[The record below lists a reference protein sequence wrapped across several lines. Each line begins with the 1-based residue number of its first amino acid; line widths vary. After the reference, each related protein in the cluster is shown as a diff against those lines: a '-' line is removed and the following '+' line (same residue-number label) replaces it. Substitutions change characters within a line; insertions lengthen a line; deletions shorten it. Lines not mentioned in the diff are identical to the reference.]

1 MKGSVLIID
10 DEATFRDALA
20 RLLQRD
26 GYEVETAPTCTE
38 GLAAWSRV
46 RPDIILLDFLLPDG
60 NGIDTLTKIRQT
72 DSATPVV
79 MMTAFGS
86 VESAVNA
93 MRAGATDYVA
103 KGADVIAEIRLKVE
117 AALKLATL
125 SDEIDYR
132 RRHTPEEPEAL
143 GLLKASKALEPILQ
157 KVREVAKS
165 PETTVLVRG
174 ESGTGKEL
182 VARAI
187 HEAGPG
193 ASAPLVEVDCAAI
206 PENLLESE
214 LFGHEKGAFSGA
226 DRQKR
231 GLLELARGGTVLL
244 DEIGEMPERLQAKLL
259 RVLEERHFRRVG
271 GTRNIDLG
279 ARIVAMT
286 NRDLAA
292 MVKDGRFREDLFYR
306 LQVFEIVIPPLR
318 ARIDDALTIAEY
330 FVTRF
335 NRKLGKRVQ
344 GLSPDARAYLKAY
357 DFPGNVRELRNMI
370 ERAMVRA
377 TGDWIHLELISGG
390 GSPLREDYE
399 DSEPVPPRKRPAA
412 ASASPVAPAV
422 GAPAAAGAAQP
433 PPVVGHTPSGIT
445 TLTFVLGRDHLS
457 DVEKRFVHE
466 AIRAAQ
472 GNKTKAAEMLGI
484 SRFQL
489 LRKLGREDDSTE
501 EIKGATPE
509 PPAEIAKK

>member
-10 DEATFRDALA
+10 DEATFRDSLA
-20 RLLQRD
+20 RLLVRD
-26 GYEVETAPTCTE
+26 GYEVETAPTCAD
-38 GLAAWSRV
+38 GVAAWSRV

-60 NGIDTLTKIRQT
+60 NGVDTLMKIRQT
-72 DSATPVV
+72 DTATPVV

-86 VESAVNA
+86 VESAVAA

-103 KGADVIAEIRLKVE
+103 KTADVITEIRLKVE
-117 AALKLATL
+117 QSLKLASL
-125 SDEIDYR
+125 ADEVDYR
-132 RRHTPEEPEAL
+132 RRAAPEEPEAIA
-143 GLLKASKALEPILQ
+143 LLRTTRSLDSIVEKI
-157 KVREVAKS
+157 RDVAKS

-182 VARAI
+182 VARAV

-193 ASAPLVEVDCAAI
+193 PAAPLVEVDCASI

-231 GLLELARGGTVLL
+231 GLFELARGGTVLL

-259 RVLEERHFRRVG
+259 RVLEERHFRRLG
-271 GTRNIDLG
+271 GSRNIDLS

-292 MVKDGRFREDLFYR
+292 LVKEGRFREDLFYR
-306 LQVFEIVIPPLR
+306 LQVFEILIPPLR
-318 ARIDDALTIAEY
+318 SRIEDAQVIADH
-330 FVTRF
+330 FVARF

-344 GLSPDARAYLKAY
+344 GLSPDAKAYLRAY
-357 DFPGNVRELRNMI
+357 DFPGNVRELRNMV

-377 TGDWIHLELISGG
+377 NGEWIHLELLSG
-390 GSPLREDYE
+390 GSPLREED
-399 DSEPVPPRKRPAA
+399 DSEPMPPRRAPIKAA
-412 ASASPVAPAV
+412 TASPSPVAP
-422 GAPAAAGAAQP
+422 GAP
-433 PPVVGHTPSGIT
+433 PVIGQTPSGTT

-466 AIRAAQ
+466 AVRAAG
-472 GNKTKAAEMLGI
+472 GNKTQAAALLGI

-489 LRKLGREDDSTE
+489 LRKLGREDDATE
-501 EIKGATPE
+501 EIKSSTTKP
-509 PPAEIAKK
+509 